1 MEDRSLTKKHFLE
14 DLQERVEKDIQQ
26 KRSKMDLL
34 ERRIYDETRNT
45 ISKALEKMVRDGYG
59 EFKIDG
65 L

>member
-1 MEDRSLTKKHFLE
+1 MTKKHFLE